1 MFNVMTRQIQV
12 EDAVP
17 VTVWY
22 HSHSLAVI
30 QSAETRLTIGDEVL
44 ICCTCFLQG
53 RKTL

>member
-12 EDAVP
+12 EDA
-17 VTVWY
+17 VWY